1 MAPSPD
7 DHKWEI
13 RCGQHE
19 ARLNGVEDDVKA
31 LFVWREKYESAV
43 QDRHI
48 AIIERLKSVETKL
61 VFFTAVAAAA
71 GSLLPSLVSAMFK

>member
-7 DHKWEI
+7 DHGWE
-13 RCGQHE
+13 RWCGQHE
-19 ARLNGVEDDVKA
+19 ARIGGIEDDVKA
-31 LFVWREKYESAV
+31 LFLWREKFEGEAQRNHVSV
-43 QDRHI
+43 
-48 AIIERLKSVETKL
+48 IERLKSVETKL